1 MSFVSAAKKLPV
13 LALLAALSALA
24 QGAYKVEPAPAP
36 PAPELS
42 QALAATLAPK
52 GVRLVNDQA
61 AAVGELWLRNSIP
74 TLGNSGGSGDV
85 IYGRLT
91 PGSFLGVLHFP
102 NQGSDFRGQ
111 RIPAGYYTLRY
122 ALIPTDGNH
131 LGVSTYRD
139 FILLA
144 PVAADT
150 QLDQALS
157 FDALVSLSRKAS
169 GSGHPAVLSLDP
181 PTETKNL
188 PAAVRDDQGHWAVD
202 VQLHGKS
209 GDGEKDFPMAIVLVG
224 KTEAE

>member
-1 MSFVSAAKKLPV
+1 MSFVSVAKKLPV

-24 QGAYKVEPAPAP
+24 QSSYKVEPAPAP
-36 PAPELS
+36 PASALP

-52 GVRLVNDQA
+52 GVRLVNDQG

-74 TLGNSGGSGDV
+74 TFGNSSSSGDV
-85 IYGRLT
+85 IYGGLT
-91 PGSFLGVLHFP
+91 PGSFLGVVHFP
-102 NQGSDFRGQ
+102 DQGADFRGQ

-131 LGVSTYRD
+131 LGVSANRD
-139 FILLA
+139 FLLLA
-144 PVAADT
+144 PVSADT
-150 QLDQALS
+150 QLDQALG
-157 FDALVSLSRKAS
+157 FDALVNLSRKAS
-169 GSGHPAVLSLDP
+169 GTGHPAVLSLDP
-181 PTETKNL
+181 PTETKIF